1 MVRNKKRWES
11 AEQNNETYFMYYNR
25 LRDYALNMFEWTG
38 LPDSINVS
46 FLENTMIDQGK
57 CIFFND
63 PKFGYLALPVQYGG
77 QVNFYNE
84 PTTYKAVSIGYNKD
98 LTPENAVII
107 WGMYSRLTL
116 HHIITQ
122 FARRLYQVE
131 RTMDVNIQAQ
141 KTPILILA
149 EESQRLTMQNAYMQY
164 DGNEP
169 FIFGNKS
176 GFDKEAFQVF
186 KTDAPFVS
194 DKLQAYK
201 HNLWNEAMTFLGVGN
216 AKQDKKER
224 LVADEVSANDEQIQG
239 SRYIMLNARQDACN
253 EINKMFGFNISVDFK
268 LNVENEVED
277 NDGILRS
284 SSSESE

>member
-1 MVRNKKRWES
+1 MSRNKKRWES

-38 LPDSINVS
+38 LPDSINVR

-84 PTTYKAVSIGYNKD
+84 PTSYKAVSIGYNKD

-169 FIFGNKS
+169 FIFGNKA

-253 EINKMFGFNISVDFK
+253 AINKMFGLNISVDFK

>member
-25 LRDYALNMFEWTG
+25 LRDYVLNMFEWTG
-38 LPDSINVS
+38 LPDSINVR

-84 PTTYKAVSIGYNKD
+84 PTSYKAVSIGYNKD
-98 LTPENAVII
+98 LTPDNAVII

-116 HHIITQ
+116 HHIISQ

-186 KTDAPFVS
+186 KTDAPFV
-194 DKLQAYK
+194 
-201 HNLWNEAMTFLGVGN
+201 
-216 AKQDKKER
+216 
-224 LVADEVSANDEQIQG
+224 
-239 SRYIMLNARQDACN
+239 
-253 EINKMFGFNISVDFK
+253 
-268 LNVENEVED
+268 
-277 NDGILRS
+277 
-284 SSSESE
+284 

>member
-1 MVRNKKRWES
+1 M
-11 AEQNNETYFMYYNR
+11 
-25 LRDYALNMFEWTG
+25 
-38 LPDSINVS
+38 
-46 FLENTMIDQGK
+46 
-57 CIFFND
+57 
-63 PKFGYLALPVQYGG
+63 ALPVQYGG

-84 PTTYKAVSIGYNKD
+84 PTSYKAVSIGYNKD

-116 HHIITQ
+116 HHIISQ

-194 DKLQAYK
+194 
-201 HNLWNEAMTFLGVGN
+201 
-216 AKQDKKER
+216 
-224 LVADEVSANDEQIQG
+224 
-239 SRYIMLNARQDACN
+239 
-253 EINKMFGFNISVDFK
+253 
-268 LNVENEVED
+268 
-277 NDGILRS
+277 
-284 SSSESE
+284 